1 MLNCNTCVVG
11 ITMLFSSIYLTILK
25 QDKTIFTDFV
35 KLLDDEQTEKYYT
48 IVKERVTAYVVGMIL
63 GVILALYYY
72 SQNPKEKYI
81 LCTFLAIIYLTKL
94 GVYYFYPKSPL
105 FLYSLKNTQQTDAWA
120 KIYEEMKGRYKVSL
134 LIGFV
139 GYLLLFHGLK

>member
-1 MLNCNTCVVG
+1 MLNCNTCVIG

>member
-1 MLNCNTCVVG
+1 MLNCNTCVIG

-35 KLLDDEQTEKYYT
+35 KLLDDEQTEKYYI

>member
-1 MLNCNTCVVG
+1 MLNCNTCVIG

-35 KLLDDEQTEKYYT
+35 KLLDDEQAEKYYT

-81 LCTFLAIIYLTKL
+81 LCTFLAIIYLAKL

>member
-1 MLNCNTCVVG
+1 MLNCNTCVIG
-11 ITMLFSSIYLTILK
+11 ITMLFSSVYLAILK

-35 KLLDDEQTEKYYT
+35 KLLDDEQKIKYHK
-48 IVKERVTAYVVGMIL
+48 IVKERVTAYVVGMVL

-105 FLYSLKNTQQTDAWA
+105 FLYSLTTKQQTDAWA

-134 LIGFV
+134 LIGLV
-139 GYLLLFHGLK
+139 GYLLLFHGLN